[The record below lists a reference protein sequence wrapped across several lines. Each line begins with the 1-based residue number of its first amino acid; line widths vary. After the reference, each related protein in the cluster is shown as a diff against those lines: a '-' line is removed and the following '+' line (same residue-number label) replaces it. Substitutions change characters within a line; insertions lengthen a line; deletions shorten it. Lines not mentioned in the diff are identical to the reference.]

1 MKRKTALTI
10 WIGFLYIICML
21 PEASGF
27 FEFNNSNFLIQ
38 QGIKETTIRNVTEKT
53 VRYTIKPVDSD
64 EKPIKKVLKKG
75 AIERFFKFTNFD
87 VTYKQGKEKKT
98 RRIYCGRPYS
108 FRLDENYEL
117 KLYDGSHGRS
127 DAPDL
132 APFVPTP
139 EFVVEKML
147 SMAQID
153 KDDILYDLGCG
164 DGRIVISAAKKY
176 GIHGVGVDI
185 DPMRIS
191 ESNANALLAGVEN
204 LVEFQLQDVM
214 KVDFSE
220 ATVLAIYL
228 LPASLRLLRPLFE
241 TMLAPGTIVV
251 SHNYAVPGWEH
262 KEIDYSSLVHMDKFI
277 HTIYVYRK

>member
-1 MKRKTALTI
+1 V
-10 WIGFLYIICML
+10 L
-21 PEASGF
+21 PEASSF
-27 FEFNNSNFLIQ
+27 FDCNNPKFLIK

-53 VRYTIKPVDSD
+53 VHYTIKPVNSD
-64 EKPIKKVLKKG
+64 KKPIKKIIKKG
-75 AIERFFKFTNFD
+75 AIDRFLKLTNFD

-132 APFVPTP
+132 APYVPTP
-139 EFVVEKML
+139 EVVVEKML

-176 GIHGVGVDI
+176 GIRGVGVDI
-185 DPMRIS
+185 DPMRIL

-204 LVEFQLQDVM
+204 LVEFQLQDVL

-220 ATVLAIYL
+220 ATVLMVYL
-228 LPASLRLLRPLFE
+228 LSESLGLLKPMFE
-241 TMLAPGTIVV
+241 TLLAPGTIIV

-262 KEIDYSSLVHMDKFI
+262 KEINYASFVHKDGFI
-277 HTIYVYRK
+277 HTVYVYRK